1 MDLSTT
7 IEPKS
12 DQQNFDDY
20 VTGPR
25 TVTVERVRV
34 LGRGAD
40 QPVEIHLVEY
50 PGRPYKPS
58 KTMRRVL
65 VGAWTKDGDLYPGRK
80 MTLYGDPDVK
90 FAGEK
95 VGGIKISHLSHIDRP
110 LTFSLTESKGHRASH
125 TVQPL
130 VDAPAASKQSP
141 AEALVATYLAEFKVT
156 REQLVEHVAL
166 AFEDWTPETLNALR
180 TLGGELSRGEKA
192 AADVFGG
199 SE

>member
-20 VTGPR
+20 IAGPR

-34 LGRGAD
+34 LGKGAE

-95 VGGIKISHLSHIDRP
+95 VGGIKISHLSHIDGPR
-110 LTFSLTESKGHRASH
+110 TFSLTESKGHRATH
-125 TVQPL
+125 VVYPL
-130 VDAPAASKQSP
+130 TDTPPIPKGSP
-141 AEALVATYLAEFKVT
+141 ADQIIAHYEQQFGVT
-156 REQLVEHVAL
+156 RQQLEAHVAL
-166 AFEDWTPETLNALR
+166 SEADWTSETLATLKALGR
-180 TLGGELSRGEKA
+180 AIKAGEKTV
-192 AADVFGG
+192 ADVFGE
-199 SE
+199 S